1 MIMASEDDSVQQ
13 EEELKEPEIKKRKLK
28 GRNNMLHL
36 LNKHLGGADENQAF
50 YLLMEDI
57 SLDSAK
63 GVIEWILQHNFSEH
77 RPQVLNLMICSP
89 GGDVNAAFAIID
101 VMRGSSVPVRT
112 IGLGEI
118 ASCGLMI
125 FIAGEKGERVL
136 TPNTSILSHQYSW
149 GSIGKEHELFAT
161 VKAFELTSQKLVTHY
176 KKCTG
181 LSEKII
187 KEKLLPAHDVWLS
200 ADDAKELGI
209 CDKIKSLN

>member
-1 MIMASEDDSVQQ
+1 MNTDENVEMDITDE
-13 EEELKEPEIKKRKLK
+13 KETTKKKRPKG
-28 GRNNMLHL
+28 GRNPMLHL
-36 LNKHLGGADENQAF
+36 LNKQFSGADENQAF

-57 SLDSAK
+57 CLESAK
-63 GVIEWILQHNFSEH
+63 GVIEWILQSNFAEH
-77 RPQVLNLMICSP
+77 KPQVLNLMICSP

-101 VMRGSSVPVRT
+101 VIRGSSIPVRT

-125 FIAGEKGERVL
+125 FIAGEKGERIL

-161 VKAFELTSQKLVTHY
+161 VKAFELTSQKLMNHY

-181 LSEKII
+181 LSEKVI

-200 ADDAKELGI
+200 ADDAKVLNL
-209 CDKIKSLN
+209 CDKIKALN